1 MRNTI
6 ISLYQPAHLAS
17 LIPTMQSFIESATKN
32 LHEKSENITFNALSL
47 KLATDVIGSAAF
59 GVDFGLSKDGVEN
72 GKDDDVTRFIDQHM
86 YSTTSLKMDL
96 SGSVSIIIGLLLPI
110 LQEPLR
116 QILKLIPG
124 TADRKIDQTNKSLS
138 SQLDEIV
145 AKRMEDKG
153 RGVSKDFL
161 SAILNAR
168 ETDGVSKDIFSSDY
182 ISALAYEHLVAGS
195 ATTSF
200 TLTSILYLV
209 SAHEEVEK
217 KLLEEIDAFKPI
229 DAVPTAEDL
238 NQKFPYIDQVV

>member
-1 MRNTI
+1 
-6 ISLYQPAHLAS
+6 
-17 LIPTMQSFIESATKN
+17 
-32 LHEKSENITFNALSL
+32 
-47 KLATDVIGSAAF
+47 
-59 GVDFGLSKDGVEN
+59 
-72 GKDDDVTRFIDQHM
+72 M

-96 SGSVSIIIGLLLPI
+96 TGSISIIVGLLLPI

-138 SQLDEIV
+138 RQLDEIV

-168 ETDGVSKDIFSSDY
+168 EANGVSKDIFSSDY

-200 TLTSILYLV
+200 TLASILYLV

-217 KLLEEIDAFKPI
+217 KLLEEIDAFKPS
-229 DAVPTAEDL
+229 DAVPTAEEL
-238 NQKFPYIDQVV
+238 HQKFPYIDQVVWKWCTQSVLP